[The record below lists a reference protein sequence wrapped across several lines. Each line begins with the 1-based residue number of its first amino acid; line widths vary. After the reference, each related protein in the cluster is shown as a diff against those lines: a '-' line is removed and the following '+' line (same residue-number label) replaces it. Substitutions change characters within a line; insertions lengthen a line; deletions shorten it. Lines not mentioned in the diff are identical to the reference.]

1 MATWT
6 DTASPN
12 FLTAFDAPLTERQ
25 VFLRKTYG
33 LFTATLA
40 AAGVGAYVVASTP
53 ALVAMGRPLYI
64 GAVLG
69 WMALGFFEHALA
81 RRGNGAGLLVLGL
94 NAVLVSLFC
103 GVLVAE
109 FTAAGAAALLA
120 KAFGLTVAVFG
131 GLTACVLLR
140 REDYSWM
147 GGALSM
153 ALTGLLAVVV
163 ISWFFPFGHTA
174 ALVLTLAVI
183 AVLSAVIL
191 YQTSEILHRHST
203 DQAPLAAA
211 ALFSSFV
218 VLFLWI
224 LRLLSSNRD

>member
-40 AAGVGAYVVASTP
+40 ASGVGAYVVASTP
-53 ALVAMGRPLYI
+53 ALLQLAARGLWLFMI
-64 GAVLG
+64 G
-69 WMALGFFEHALA
+69 WIALGFFEARIANRSNAGGLA
-81 RRGNGAGLLVLGL
+81 VLGL
-94 NAVLVSLFC
+94 NAVLVSLIL
-103 GVLVAE
+103 GPVLTMYVGMG
-109 FTAAGAAALLA
+109 GAALVA
-120 KAFGLTVAVFG
+120 KAFGLTVFVFG
-131 GLTACVLLR
+131 GLTLYVLFTR
-140 REDYSWM
+140 QDYSWM

-153 ALTGLLAVVV
+153 AGFGLLGVIVV
-163 ISWFFPFGHTA
+163 SWFFPFGHVG
-174 ALVLTLAVI
+174 ALLLTLAAI
-183 AVLSAVIL
+183 AFLSGVIL
-191 YQTSEILHRHST
+191 YETSNVLHHYAT
-203 DQAPLAAA
+203 HQAPLAAA